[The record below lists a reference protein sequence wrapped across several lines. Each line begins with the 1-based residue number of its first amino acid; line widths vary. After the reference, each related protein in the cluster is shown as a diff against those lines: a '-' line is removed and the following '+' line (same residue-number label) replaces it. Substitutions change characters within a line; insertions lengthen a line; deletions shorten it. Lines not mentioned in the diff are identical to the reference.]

1 MLFVKFIVV
10 ILLLFVMASLFTGLV
25 FLVKDKGKTKRTV
38 NALTIRIVLSLVAI
52 VFIIIAS
59 ATGLIQTNSPS
70 F

>member
-25 FLVKDKGKTKRTV
+25 FLVKDKGKTNRTV
-38 NALTIRIVLSLVAI
+38 NALTIRIVLSLVVI
-52 VFIIIAS
+52 VFIIVAS
-59 ATGLIQTNSPS
+59 ATGLLKTNLPP